1 MDKIKLGVIG
11 CGWAVDDLYDPAFR
25 LMEKGELVAV
35 MDIDAERARRVQE
48 RYEIP
53 RCYTTLDDIVGDD
66 GVDAVMVL
74 TPPHYHL
81 SPVIAAAQA
90 GKHVYCEKPMAP
102 TIEDANAMITTCQV
116 NSVKLMVAFM
126 KRFNPSFRQVKA
138 LLEEGRLG
146 QVFEVRARWDNA
158 RVGGLGAGYRMTLPS
173 GGGFLQED
181 GSHPIDVCRWW
192 LGDVEEVSAQV
203 MIVAPEN
210 HPTEDV
216 ACVMMKHKSGA
227 LSTLHI
233 TMLTHATGEESYEI
247 FGTHGTLVM
256 RWLFHSTPTSEP
268 AFIHLYENSKTV
280 TDLTSGGPW
289 NPLRKVKENWQYL
302 HELEHFCECIIND
315 TEPYSTGT
323 DGRAV
328 VEIINAAYLSSRTG
342 TTIKLP
348 LTQSPDTQKF
358 FTKLRADSPWS
369 LSGKMWSS
377 RY

>member
-11 CGWAVDDLYDPAFR
+11 CGWAIDDLYDPAFR

-35 MDIDAERARRVQE
+35 MDIDAERAQRVRE
-48 RYEIP
+48 RYKIP
-53 RCYTTLDDIVGDD
+53 RCYTTLDDILGDD
-66 GVDAVMVL
+66 NVDAVMVL
-74 TPPHYHL
+74 TPPHHHR

-102 TIEDANAMITTCQV
+102 TIEDADAMITACRE
-116 NSVKLMVAFM
+116 NGVKLMVAFM

-146 QVFEVRARWDNA
+146 QVFEVRAKWDNA
-158 RVGGLGAGYRMTLPS
+158 RVGGPGAGYRMTVPS

-192 LGDVEEVSAQV
+192 LGDVEEVSARV

-256 RWLFHSTPTSEP
+256 RWPFHSTPTPEP

-280 TDLTSGGPW
+280 TDLTSSGPW

-315 TEPYSTGT
+315 TEPYSIGT

-328 VEIINAAYLSSRTG
+328 VEIINAAYLSSWTG

-348 LTQSPDTQKF
+348 LTQSPDTRKF

-369 LSGKMWSS
+369 LGKMWSS